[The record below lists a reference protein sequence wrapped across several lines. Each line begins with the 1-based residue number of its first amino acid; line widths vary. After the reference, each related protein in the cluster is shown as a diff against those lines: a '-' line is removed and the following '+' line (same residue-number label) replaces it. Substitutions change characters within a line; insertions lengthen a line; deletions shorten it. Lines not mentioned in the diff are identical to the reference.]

1 MQTNMTERDKK
12 LLVGML
18 IGVIIVAI
26 GYWGILPQIKAYVK
40 LNEKIE
46 KEVKEKKLNE
56 TKLMNLGAIQIQ
68 ADEYEKKV
76 AERKGEFYQML
87 SSSEID
93 RMMTQ
98 LAVGNNLDIYDL
110 DFTMPTAP
118 TERLAYK
125 NSQLYQDQL
134 LAIANFEEGASM
146 TTDESASDGIGET
159 ASLNADSSKS
169 GDSKETEASINA
181 DVFGAE
187 EGGYQPNTDI
197 YAVPVSMT
205 VGGDLADLQ
214 NFINE
219 IIESDKR
226 VLLVSYNWGEF
237 RDVIRRDADGN
248 VIKETSADTTASSDG
263 TEGVTADEI
272 TDETVEI
279 VTKKSLTIHLEIYM
293 CDTSE
298 VASDTDAAEE

>member
-68 ADEYEKKV
+68 AEDYEKKV

-98 LAVGNNLDIYDL
+98 LAVGNNLEVI
-110 DFTMPTAP
+110 
-118 TERLAYK
+118 
-125 NSQLYQDQL
+125 
-134 LAIANFEEGASM
+134 
-146 TTDESASDGIGET
+146 
-159 ASLNADSSKS
+159 
-169 GDSKETEASINA
+169 EAINA
-181 DVFGAE
+181 LNGNGPKDLMEVVYALGSQMIVFSG
-187 EGGYQPNTDI
+187 I
-197 YAVPVSMT
+197 
-205 VGGDLADLQ
+205 
-214 NFINE
+214 E
-219 IIESDKR
+219 I
-226 VLLVSYNWGEF
+226 
-237 RDVIRRDADGN
+237 
-248 VIKETSADTTASSDG
+248 
-263 TEGVTADEI
+263 
-272 TDETVEI
+272 DETI
-279 VTKKSLTIHLEIYM
+279 
-293 CDTSE
+293 
-298 VASDTDAAEE
+298 

>member
-98 LAVGNNLDIYDL
+98 LAVGNNLDIYV
-110 DFTMPTAP
+110 MI
-118 TERLAYK
+118 
-125 NSQLYQDQL
+125 Q
-134 LAIANFEEGASM
+134 
-146 TTDESASDGIGET
+146 
-159 ASLNADSSKS
+159 
-169 GDSKETEASINA
+169 
-181 DVFGAE
+181 
-187 EGGYQPNTDI
+187 
-197 YAVPVSMT
+197 
-205 VGGDLADLQ
+205 
-214 NFINE
+214 
-219 IIESDKR
+219 
-226 VLLVSYNWGEF
+226 
-237 RDVIRRDADGN
+237 N
-248 VIKETSADTTASSDG
+248 VIG
-263 TEGVTADEI
+263 
-272 TDETVEI
+272 
-279 VTKKSLTIHLEIYM
+279 
-293 CDTSE
+293 
-298 VASDTDAAEE
+298 